1 MATRKMTEDA
11 FIKQWWA
18 KRFPNADPPKWDS
31 AITCADASDLLRSY
45 YKYLESL
52 P

>member
-1 MATRKMTEDA
+1 MSEDE

-18 KRFPNADPPKWDS
+18 KRFPASDPPTWRS
-31 AITCADASDLLRSY
+31 LITCADASDLLWAY